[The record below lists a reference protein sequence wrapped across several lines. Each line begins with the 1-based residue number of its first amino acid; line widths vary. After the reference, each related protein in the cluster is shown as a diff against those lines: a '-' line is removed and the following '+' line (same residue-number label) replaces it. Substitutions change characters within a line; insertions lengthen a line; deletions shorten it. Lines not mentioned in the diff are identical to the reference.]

1 MIIRSSETLESRP
14 TSATFLRYVAVCL
27 LLAIWLIPYVAD
39 AKPFFREVAEETGLV
54 FKHDSGLEGE
64 LWTLE
69 ITGSGVAVL
78 DYDNDGRMDVYAVQG
93 GPIRDRKGVL
103 PSDRLFRNVGNDTG
117 LRFEDVSEQTGL
129 DKIAHS
135 YGMGI
140 ATGDLDN
147 DGDVDIF
154 LANFGTNQLLE
165 NKDGKFVDATA
176 EAGITGAEWS
186 LSASLADLNGDGL
199 LDIYVANYMKF
210 PNLDA
215 YVPCRRLSTRLSYC
229 APSNFEPVADKLYL
243 NEGDGK
249 FRDASWESGIVS
261 RKERGMGVVVADL
274 NQDGQNDIYVAND
287 MGENF
292 LWLNQGNAKFQNVA
306 LLNGVAVN
314 ADGRRE
320 ASMGIALADYDQD
333 FDLDIFV
340 THDVKESNTLYR
352 NLNNSSYEDRTTL
365 TGLATPSLPNT
376 GFGTDWLDVENDGDL
391 DLLIANGSV
400 SMIERQVA
408 DGIEVPL
415 RQFNQLMVNDGA
427 GNFREVKAGPAFTE
441 HRVSRGLAIG
451 DLDNDGDLDAVVS
464 NNDDRICLYLNE
476 SVLPDGTRGNW
487 IGIKFV
493 DQHTHKVANIRVRRM
508 NRTGGYVDYR
518 QVHSDGSYAS
528 ARDPRVLF
536 GLGTSQDS
544 QIIEVTWSDGAGEVL
559 VNAPSNQYH
568 VWKRGVD

>member
-1 MIIRSSETLESRP
+1 MCFPYI
-14 TSATFLRYVAVCL
+14 AVWLALTACL
-27 LLAIWLIPYVAD
+27 ITWFAGAQPY
-39 AKPFFREVAEETGLV
+39 FREVAEETGLD
-54 FKHDSGLEGE
+54 FKHVSGREGH

-78 DYDNDGRMDVYAVQG
+78 DYDSDGRMDIYAVQG
-93 GPIRDRKGVL
+93 GPLRDREGVL
-103 PSDRLFRNVGNDTG
+103 PSDQLFRNVGNDTG
-117 LRFEDVSEQTGL
+117 LRFEDVSEKTGL
-129 DKIAHS
+129 DKIARS

-154 LANFGTNQLLE
+154 LANYGANQLLE
-165 NKDGKFVDATA
+165 NRDGKFVDVTA
-176 EAGITGAEWS
+176 EAGITGEEWS

-199 LDIYVANYMKF
+199 LDIYVANYMEF

-215 YVPCRRLSTRLSYC
+215 YIPCRRLSTRLSYC

-249 FRDASWESGIVS
+249 FRDASWESGISS
-261 RKERGMGVVVADL
+261 RTERGMGVVVADL
-274 NQDGQNDIYVAND
+274 NRDGENDVYVAND

-314 ADGRRE
+314 SDGRRE
-320 ASMGIALADYDQD
+320 ASMGIALADYDHD

-340 THDVKESNTLYR
+340 THDIKESNTLYR
-352 NLNNSSYEDRTTL
+352 NLNDGSYEDRTTL

-391 DLLIANGSV
+391 DLFIANGSV
-400 SMIERQVA
+400 SMIESQVA
-408 DGIEVPL
+408 DDIEVPL

-427 GNFREVKAGPAFTE
+427 GNFSEVKAGPAFTE

-451 DLDNDGDLDAVVS
+451 DLDNDGDLDAVIS
-464 NNDDRICLYLNE
+464 NNDDRLCLYLNE

-487 IGIKFV
+487 IGIELV
-493 DQHTHKVANIRVRRM
+493 DQQTHNVANVRVRRI
-508 NRTGGYVDYR
+508 NRAGGYEDYR
-518 QVHSDGSYAS
+518 QAHSDGSYAS
-528 ARDPRVLF
+528 ARDPRILI
-536 GLGTSQDS
+536 GLGSSRASQ
-544 QIIEVTWSDGAGEVL
+544 QIEITWSDGTKHFV
-559 VNAPSNQYH
+559 VNATPNQYN
-568 VWKRGVD
+568 VFKRGVD